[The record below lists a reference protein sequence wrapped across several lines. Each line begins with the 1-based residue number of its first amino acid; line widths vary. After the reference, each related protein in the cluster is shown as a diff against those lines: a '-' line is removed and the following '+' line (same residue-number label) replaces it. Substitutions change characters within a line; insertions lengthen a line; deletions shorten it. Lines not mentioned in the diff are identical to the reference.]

1 MKKIL
6 MITLAFSLL
15 FTGCG
20 NASNGKSKG
29 GSHSTAQTEKNNDKY
44 GLTITAED
52 ITPTGLKLIYTQK
65 DVDYEGELKVFNL
78 YYIETKNKQGD
89 WEDVK
94 QIGSWGLWG
103 ETNHTIKK
111 NGITEFNPNWKD
123 IYGELPKGEYR
134 IHLFMQHHITS
145 DEINKAEYFV
155 YFEIE

>member
-6 MITLAFSLL
+6 VLTLALSLL
-15 FTGCG
+15 LTSCG
-20 NASNGKSKG
+20 NAPDKNATDNGQVEVQ
-29 GSHSTAQTEKNNDKY
+29 STKNNDKY
-44 GLTITAED
+44 GLTITAKD

-65 DVDYEGELKVFNL
+65 DVEFEGELKVFNL

-111 NGITEFNPNWKD
+111 NGTTEFNPNWEN